1 MYTYTKRPL
10 SAGPKT
16 HKTPIALR
24 FGQPE
29 EAKRTDTPLAFVIA
43 LAPIDR
49 SLHARRYTRARNAGK
64 RGIEHVKSCRFSRMQ
79 LELPFVTHIT
89 ARHSA
94 QRDDRHGADRTAT
107 GVRRQRLSR

>member
-1 MYTYTKRPL
+1 MYMYTKRPL

-16 HKTPIALR
+16 HKTPIALQ

-49 SLHARRYTRARNAGK
+49 SLAATRARNAGMRK
-64 RGIEHVKSCRFSRMQ
+64 NAE
-79 LELPFVTHIT
+79 
-89 ARHSA
+89 
-94 QRDDRHGADRTAT
+94 
-107 GVRRQRLSR
+107 